1 MKDLKHPNVVR
12 VVDFFQDKTRNTI
25 YMVMELLQG
34 ESLESFVEKNKPM
47 QQSDI

>member
-1 MKDLKHPNVVR
+1 MEKLLLVATKEYQIMKDLKHPNVVR

-34 ESLESFVEKNKPM
+34 
-47 QQSDI
+47 